1 MVISKEE
8 LTRLPIEV
16 FEGKIVLVDKPEQVK
31 EACEV
36 LAKADVIGFD
46 TETKPSFKKGV
57 SHKVSLLQLSTDD
70 ICFLFRLNKIGMPSL
85 VMDILNNP
93 AIKTIGLSLKDDFA
107 ALRKIGP
114 FQPAN
119 FIEIQAL
126 AKKYGIEDKMPILI
140 AEKTG
145 PHFAVGDTCYSWSED
160 IRVYNPSGK
169 EIVAKD
175 NSVSILRKEDVSKAY
190 VNCHTDITIPYEELE
205 EISVVTKEG
214 KDIILLKNGRFVLPG
229 TEVLNEPLKEE
240 MKCQK

>member
-126 AKKYGIEDKMPILI
+126 AKKYGIEDMSLQKIHAILFQKRITKGQRLSNWEADTLTDAQQMYAAIDAWSCLKIYRELMTRKPIN
-140 AEKTG
+140 
-145 PHFAVGDTCYSWSED
+145 D
-160 IRVYNPSGK
+160 
-169 EIVAKD
+169 
-175 NSVSILRKEDVSKAY
+175 
-190 VNCHTDITIPYEELE
+190 
-205 EISVVTKEG
+205 
-214 KDIILLKNGRFVLPG
+214 
-229 TEVLNEPLKEE
+229 
-240 MKCQK
+240 

>member
-70 ICFLFRLNKIGMPSL
+70 ICFLFRLNKVGMPSL

-126 AKKYGIEDKMPILI
+126 AKKYGIEDMSLQKIHAILFQKRITKGQRLSNWEADTLTDAQQMYAAIDAWSCLKIYRELMTRKPIN
-140 AEKTG
+140 
-145 PHFAVGDTCYSWSED
+145 D
-160 IRVYNPSGK
+160 
-169 EIVAKD
+169 
-175 NSVSILRKEDVSKAY
+175 
-190 VNCHTDITIPYEELE
+190 
-205 EISVVTKEG
+205 
-214 KDIILLKNGRFVLPG
+214 
-229 TEVLNEPLKEE
+229 
-240 MKCQK
+240 